1 MSNIKLFQDKKI
13 RSVWNDEEEQW
24 YFSVVDV
31 VEVLTDSVNPTDYLK
46 KMRKRDESL
55 ALYIGTNC
63 PQVEMATESGKKR
76 QYWRKMKDRD
86 LKEYQ
91 SYPFWVQLKL
101 ASSDGKK
108 YATDCANVKGLLRII
123 QSIPSPKAEP
133 FKQWLATVGYERM
146 LEIENPELAQ
156 ERMKELYEQKG
167 YPKDWIDKRLRGIA
181 IRQNLTD
188 EWKRRGI
195 TEEHDY
201 AILTAEISKATF
213 GMTPSEYKEF
223 KGLTKKNQNLRDHMN
238 DLELIFTMLGERI
251 TTEIS
256 EKEKPETFGESRNI
270 ARRGGNVAGVAR
282 RETEKELGHSV
293 STPENFL
300 PENQNPKIE

>member
-13 RSVWNDEEEQW
+13 RSVWNEEEEQW
-24 YFSVVDV
+24 YFSVIDV
-31 VEVLTDSVNPTDYLK
+31 VEVLTDSPT
-46 KMRKRDESL
+46 
-55 ALYIGTNC
+55 
-63 PQVEMATESGKKR
+63 PR

-86 LKEYQ
+86 LKEYE

-101 ASSDGKK
+101 PSSDGKK

-133 FKQWLATVGYERM
+133 FKQWLAQVGYERM

-195 TEEHDY
+195 TEEQDY

-223 KGLTKKNQNLRDHMN
+223 KGLTKKNQNLRDHMD
-238 DLELIFTMLGERI
+238 DLELIFTMLGERV

-256 EKEKPETFGESRNI
+256 QKENPESFLESKAI
-270 ARRGGNVAGVAR
+270 AKRGGNVAGKAR
-282 RETEKELGHSV
+282 EATEKELGRRV
-293 STPENFL
+293 STSKNFL
-300 PENQNPKIE
+300 PEDEKKKLSN